1 MAKIHLRQA
10 TVLGNILKIK
20 KVQIFKKTGD
30 IYRNERDK
38 SCFQPVMADGYFKY
52 LPRKTAS
59 DKVLRDKAF
68 KIAKNPKYY
77 EYLRDLA
84 SIVYKFCDIK
94 SARRVQN
101 SLLLL
106 TQKQVL
112 ILV

>member
-1 MAKIHLRQA
+1 MLDQ
-10 TVLGNILKIK
+10 LLKIK

-52 LPRKTAS
+52 LPRKTTS

-68 KIAKNPKYY
+68 EIAKNPKYY

-94 SARRVQN
+94 SATRVQN

>member
-1 MAKIHLRQA
+1 MLDQ
-10 TVLGNILKIK
+10 LLKIK

-38 SCFQPVMADGYFKY
+38 SCFQPVMAGGYFKY

-77 EYLRDLA
+77 EYLRYLA

-94 SARRVQN
+94 SATRVQN